1 MARRDEIQYI
11 RYYEVGTAARK
22 LELAPVKKKRPLP
35 VPKAKPEPKVITFDP
50 VAIFGT
56 AVAVVM
62 ILCVLIGFAQVN
74 RVNDQIVQME
84 QTISQLKS
92 VNYEKQKEY
101 DGKVD
106 LDEIRAAADA
116 MGLVPVEQVRHVT
129 ISVPEPVVEET
140 PGWWETFWQNFLD
153 MF

>member
-1 MARRDEIQYI
+1 MARRDEVQYI
-11 RYYEVGTAARK
+11 RYYAVGTAARK
-22 LELAPVKKKRPLP
+22 LEPAPAKKKRTLP
-35 VPKAKPEPKVITFDP
+35 VPKAKPEPKVIAFDP

-84 QTISQLKS
+84 QTIAQLKS
-92 VNYEKQKEY
+92 TNYEKQKEY
-101 DGKVD
+101 DSKVD

-116 MGLVPVEQVRHVT
+116 MGLVPVEQVRHIT
-129 ISVPEPVVEET
+129 ISVPEPVAEET
-140 PGWWETFWQNFLD
+140 PGWWETLWQKFLNL
-153 MF
+153 F